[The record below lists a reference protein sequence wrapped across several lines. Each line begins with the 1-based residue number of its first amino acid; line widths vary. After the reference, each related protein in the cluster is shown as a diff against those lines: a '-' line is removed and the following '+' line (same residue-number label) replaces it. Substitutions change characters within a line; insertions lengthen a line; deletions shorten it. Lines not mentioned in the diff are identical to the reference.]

1 MLLIYLD
8 AHQCCMYSL
17 KFTEVAGRPHV
28 DLGCFPPFRSIAE
41 ESCSRFF
48 SHHPSHLPFLLFFLL
63 SDHYSLSGL

>member
-48 SHHPSHLPFLLFFLL
+48 PP
-63 SDHYSLSGL
+63 SLSPPLPLVLSFV